1 MHITK
6 LLFLILFCSVLGSL
20 SLESNENEEW
30 DLQTSWI
37 VSPRQAKAILNLSGT
52 VLFDPRNSFRRFRYS
67 LPESIPIN
75 WKDWSE
81 PNSPHKGKILSK
93 ERGVSILSKYNLKED
108 SWILVIGAGL
118 DGWGEEGRIVYTL
131 REWGFKRAY
140 WVDGGDTLFL
150 KEKRFSEISIPKVFT
165 SKIEAFSINKEDI
178 QKSNT
183 SNSLVIIDT
192 REEREYKGSTPYG
205 EDRGGHIP
213 GSRWIYFK
221 DFITEDGRVK
231 SKEEIKSILSKNNI
245 YKESNIVS
253 YCTGGVRSAFV
264 TGILISYGY
273 SAKNYAGSM
282 WEWSA
287 GIEKDYPLE
296 K

>member
-93 ERGVSILSKYNLKED
+93 ERGVSILSKYNLK
-108 SWILVIGAGL
+108 
-118 DGWGEEGRIVYTL
+118 
-131 REWGFKRAY
+131 
-140 WVDGGDTLFL
+140 
-150 KEKRFSEISIPKVFT
+150 
-165 SKIEAFSINKEDI
+165 
-178 QKSNT
+178 
-183 SNSLVIIDT
+183 
-192 REEREYKGSTPYG
+192 
-205 EDRGGHIP
+205 
-213 GSRWIYFK
+213 
-221 DFITEDGRVK
+221 
-231 SKEEIKSILSKNNI
+231 
-245 YKESNIVS
+245 
-253 YCTGGVRSAFV
+253 
-264 TGILISYGY
+264 
-273 SAKNYAGSM
+273 
-282 WEWSA
+282 
-287 GIEKDYPLE
+287 
-296 K
+296 